1 MHYIGREIKMTQN
14 LIQRL
19 MDTTT
24 RLNSQG
30 GVSFSVKQI
39 CGYLYCNSDKPIYQ
53 KDLEKVFSLRRSSA
67 SAQLKKMEEKGLIT
81 REGIPEDKRLK
92 EIKLTPLAEKEV
104 EKTIE
109 EIKNIEAVIS
119 GGITEGEAEA
129 LLKILKKIRLSIE
142 NRLSQKQ

>member
-119 GGITEGEAEA
+119 GGITEDEAEA
-129 LLKILKKIRLSIE
+129 LLKTLKKIRLSIE

>member
-109 EIKNIEAVIS
+109 DIKNIEAVIS
-119 GGITEGEAEA
+119 GGITEDEAEA
-129 LLKILKKIRLSIE
+129 LLKTLKKIRLSIE

>member
-53 KDLEKVFSLRRSSA
+53 KDLEKFFSLRRSSA

-119 GGITEGEAEA
+119 GGITEDEAEA
-129 LLKILKKIRLSIE
+129 LLKTLKKIRLSIE

>member
-39 CGYLYCNSDKPIYQ
+39 CSYLYCNSDKPIYQ

-119 GGITEGEAEA
+119 GGITEDEAEA
-129 LLKILKKIRLSIE
+129 LLKTLKKIRLSIE

>member
-1 MHYIGREIKMTQN
+1 MTQN

-109 EIKNIEAVIS
+109 DIKNIEAVIS
-119 GGITEGEAEA
+119 GGITEDEAEA
-129 LLKILKKIRLSIE
+129 LLKTLKKIRLSIE

>member
-92 EIKLTPLAEKEV
+92 EIKLTSLAEKEV

-119 GGITEGEAEA
+119 GGITEDEAEA
-129 LLKILKKIRLSIE
+129 LLKTLKKIRLSIE

>member
-92 EIKLTPLAEKEV
+92 EIKLTTLAEKEV

-119 GGITEGEAEA
+119 GGITEDEAEA

>member
-119 GGITEGEAEA
+119 GGITEDEAEA

>member
-19 MDTTT
+19 MDSTT

-109 EIKNIEAVIS
+109 EIKNTEAVIS
-119 GGITEGEAEA
+119 DGITEDEADA
-129 LLKILKKIRLSIE
+129 LLKTLKKIRLSIE

>member
-119 GGITEGEAEA
+119 GGITEDEAEA

-142 NRLSQKQ
+142 NRLSQKH

>member
-81 REGIPEDKRLK
+81 REGNLEDKRLK

-119 GGITEGEAEA
+119 GGITEDEAEA
-129 LLKILKKIRLSIE
+129 LLKTLKKIRLSIE

>member
-19 MDTTT
+19 MDSTT

-104 EKTIE
+104 KKTIE

-119 GGITEGEAEA
+119 GGITEDEAEA
-129 LLKILKKIRLSIE
+129 LLKTLKKIRLSIE

>member
-39 CGYLYCNSDKPIYQ
+39 CGYLYCNSEKPIYQ

-119 GGITEGEAEA
+119 GGITEDEAEA
-129 LLKILKKIRLSIE
+129 LLKTLKKIRLSIE

>member
-81 REGIPEDKRLK
+81 REGNPEDKRLK

-119 GGITEGEAEA
+119 GGITEDEAEA
-129 LLKILKKIRLSIE
+129 LLKTLKKIRLSIE